1 MRHSTSRTWRH
12 LHGTCITMIYAQQH
26 DRVSVRLHAN
36 ANGVGHRAQ
45 VNLGCISGMSHDQRT
60 RRRWYDSRQN
70 PCYECMQP
78 GGQKCKNVPQ
88 AHPTSPH
95 FARTSPGRMHRP
107 MPHRPHHAAR
117 THHGCFPQLPR
128 ELATRLRS
136 YNGCSFWSQLKDRRC
151 RPLFLTTMR

>member
-26 DRVSVRLHAN
+26 DRASVRLYAN

-45 VNLGCISGMSHDQRT
+45 VNLGCISGMSQRT

-70 PCYECMQP
+70 PCYKCMQP

-88 AHPTSPH
+88 PIQPH
-95 FARTSPGRMHRP
+95 LTLHGLPQAACTAPCRTDHI
-107 MPHRPHHAAR
+107 MPHGR
-117 THHGCFPQLPR
+117 TTDASHNCHECWQHVYDRTMAVLSGASLKIGAVVR
-128 ELATRLRS
+128 
-136 YNGCSFWSQLKDRRC
+136 CS
-151 RPLFLTTMR
+151 